1 MTSRR
6 DFLAS
11 VAAAA
16 ALSALPRALRAASP
30 SATIDRIGLQ
40 LYTLRSEMRKSV
52 ETTLERVAAIGY
64 KEVEF
69 AGYFDRDPT
78 ALRATLDRLGL
89 TAPACHVGLPDVE
102 ARFDATAG
110 AARMLGHQWM
120 IVASVPGK
128 DMASVASI
136 KALAARFNDIGR
148 RARDAGLRYGYH
160 NHHSEFRA
168 VEGSVPLDILLSETD
183 PALVDFELDIYW
195 ATQAGADPLA
205 YFAKYPGRFKLVHV
219 KDSAGAPA
227 HEMRD
232 VGAGSINWKAI
243 FAKHRQ
249 AGIEHYIVEHDQ
261 PADPYASVTASYNYL
276 HTLQF

>member
-89 TAPACHVGLPDVE
+89 TAPACHVGLTDVE
-102 ARFDATAG
+102 TRFDATAA
-110 AARMLGHQWM
+110 AARTLGHQWT

-160 NHHSEFRA
+160 NHNSEFRA

-261 PADPYASVTASYNYL
+261 PGDPYASVTASYSYL